1 MLTHYS
7 MMHFSKSS
15 TINLSKESIY
25 CFASL
30 QFVMEFFHSVTDQQP
45 ASWTA
50 TQISWSAEFCRSMDQ
65 NRCDP
70 KNKKFKN
77 LWSQQPNGKM
87 MSLVLTRSAGLARH
101 RPPFKGSCEGP
112 MLVRSSNTTLP
123 KWVTAVCMDE
133 MPAFCTS
140 TSHEPWACTRRNR
153 PAKLTKSS
161 GTSPSKV
168 MISKTSNA
176 RKIFK
181 TWLGQSSPAM
191 SLVECNRY
199 SISCSCSSCSCSC
212 SSSSS
217 QIQYPHEPLATRK
230 FVQSRRS
237 TRDSV

>member
-1 MLTHYS
+1 
-7 MMHFSKSS
+7 
-15 TINLSKESIY
+15 
-25 CFASL
+25 
-30 QFVMEFFHSVTDQQP
+30 
-45 ASWTA
+45 
-50 TQISWSAEFCRSMDQ
+50 
-65 NRCDP
+65 
-70 KNKKFKN
+70 
-77 LWSQQPNGKM
+77 
-87 MSLVLTRSAGLARH
+87 
-101 RPPFKGSCEGP
+101 
-112 MLVRSSNTTLP
+112 
-123 KWVTAVCMDE
+123 
-133 MPAFCTS
+133 
-140 TSHEPWACTRRNR
+140 
-153 PAKLTKSS
+153 
-161 GTSPSKV
+161 